1 MSKTF
6 HSDSARLDVVRSLYR
21 FLWIQRLWWM
31 IPMVAALLLVG
42 ALLWVGQQSALAP
55 FIYTLF

>member
-1 MSKTF
+1 MRKGFRSV
-6 HSDSARLDVVRSLYR
+6 SARLDVVRSLFR
-21 FLWIQRLWWM
+21 FFWSQRLWWM